1 VTRREEILDVAESLL
16 ESEGPS
22 ALTMRGVASAMGIRA
37 PSLYKH
43 VSSKEDIEAGLQERA
58 LRDLTV
64 ALSPAGTDLT
74 AIMAAYRRWALARP
88 GLYELA
94 TRRPLRR
101 DVIPAE
107 VETAASAQLVSAL
120 DGDEHR
126 ARAVWALAHG
136 LVDLELAGRF
146 PPDAN
151 LDETWRAALTPFLN
165 RQRSEDPPDGQRR
178 TGNGC
183 QT

>member
-1 VTRREEILDVAESLL
+1 MTRREEILDVAESLL
-16 ESEGPS
+16 ESEGPT
-22 ALTMRGVASAMGIRA
+22 ALTMRRVAEEMGIRA

-43 VSSKEDIEAGLQERA
+43 VTGKDDIEAGLQERA
-58 LRDLTV
+58 LRNLTAV
-64 ALSPAGTDLT
+64 LSPAGTDLEQ
-74 AIMAAYRRWALARP
+74 IMARYRTWAKAHP

-107 VETAASAQLVSAL
+107 VEAAAAAPVVAAA
-120 DGDEHR
+120 GGEEHR
-126 ARAVWALAHG
+126 ARALWALAHG

-151 LDETWRAALTPFLN
+151 LDETWHAALTPFL
-165 RQRSEDPPDGQRR
+165 
-178 TGNGC
+178 
-183 QT
+183 